1 MAKHLINPQEA
12 VICQFLRGG
21 KKKPS
26 NEMINNKEIV
36 CGQIGMPCIFLHSI
50 NKEIATFDDT
60 ATADYSFIKQISN
73 LMPTKFVSIPVVMSM
88 KRAHGK

>member
-1 MAKHLINPQEA
+1 
-12 VICQFLRGG
+12 
-21 KKKPS
+21 
-26 NEMINNKEIV
+26 MINNKEIV